1 MTKAL
6 QAEIMDYVVAAMEG
20 IRERYL
26 EGEPWAGFLGGYPV
40 KSDTICDY
48 LYVLGL
54 LRQLGVKR
62 LNGEAIETIL
72 RRWLPRIDGANTI
85 TFYSYRLAETL
96 LLFGPMAENS
106 LVSDLPQAVVA
117 ELERAVDSSEIL
129 DSLGHQEGGRPNN
142 YWGVLARCEEAR
154 RRLGLLDDPGV
165 LDRAVA
171 ETEKIL
177 LANPHGY
184 FDDSADRRGRF
195 DSYSADLLLF
205 VEPLWDRFAGEP
217 LRERLRRHV
226 ALFESIAMENGA
238 SVVWGRSTGVL
249 SLCLNMEMHSL
260 ALREEWA
267 AEPDRSAALV
277 RHSFAC
283 FREDWMQDGLV
294 TAHRGRSPFRYRGP
308 QRWLQMT
315 LDCLGKLALTARNL
329 GTVQAGD
336 RAVGGAATLFP
347 MVDRFHEFS
356 EDGAG
361 VWMFRNRRFAFQL
374 AVVNTGHADADYVPM
389 VRCPGLWDNPVD
401 SSLLVMNP
409 RIRMGEEVHAFSGLP
424 VVVEKLADGLRL
436 VYESELGGAGKS
448 RREVLYRVRDDR
460 LEVKECW
467 EFGHAPDGVA
477 VALAES
483 ERPLEWTV
491 EASVPWRMREVDV
504 AGVLSY
510 RSFWGTLQ
518 TWREVQMAGRQR
530 MEMRYQIRPK
540 VRVLAIP
547 GDHDY
552 VQCLYGH
559 LADTAVEVDLL
570 PQQLQWRAGLAREW
584 GRRYDVL
591 HIGWP
596 EHLFGGERDER
607 YRRRYLAFLEELGR
621 QPLQVVWTLHNRL
634 PHGGEWEWG
643 ERLYGEWAKL
653 TKAALHHSRWGAARM
668 RVALPFGEGCR
679 HAVVPHPHYGAYM
692 AAGPGKAEAERE
704 LGLEPVP
711 IRIGVV
717 GRPQKEKQ
725 VELVMAAFAAAA
737 NPDLELLVTAVRPET
752 VIPDDGR
759 IRAFAR
765 TAMEPRERIALYTAA
780 CDLLVSCPTGERYLT
795 SGIVAD
801 AVGQGVGMIC
811 NRWPFLE
818 EIMGEAALYF
828 DDGDPA
834 GLSRLLAG
842 LDRATVDKLA
852 AASQALRAANGP
864 DHCAG
869 QLAEAIHVV
878 APVAR

>member
-1 MTKAL
+1 MKKTL
-6 QAEIMDYVVAAMEG
+6 QAEITEYLVESMEA
-20 IRERYL
+20 IQERYL
-26 EGEPWAGFLGGYPV
+26 EGEPWAGFLAGYPI

-54 LRQLGVKR
+54 LRQLGVER
-62 LNGEAIETIL
+62 VGGEPVESIM
-72 RRWLPRIDGANTI
+72 RRWLPRIDGASTI

-106 LVSDLPQAVVA
+106 LLAELPQPVVA
-117 ELERAVDSSEIL
+117 ELARAVDSSEIL
-129 DSLGHQEGGRPNN
+129 ESLGHKEGGRPNN

-154 RRLGLLDDPGV
+154 RRLGLLEDPGV

-171 ETEKIL
+171 ETERIL
-177 LANPHGY
+177 LANPYGY

-205 VEPLWDRFAGEP
+205 VEPLWDRFEGEA

-238 SVVWGRSTGVL
+238 SVVWGRSTGAL

-267 AEPDRSAALV
+267 ADPRRSAGLV
-277 RHSFAC
+277 RHSFMRL
-283 FREDWMQDGLV
+283 REDWMQDGLV

-336 RAVGGAATLFP
+336 GAVGRSAKLFP

-374 AVVNTGHADADYVPM
+374 AVVNTGQADADYVPM

-401 SSLLVMNP
+401 SNLLVMNP
-409 RIRMGEEVHAFSGLP
+409 RIRIGEGVHAFTGLP
-424 VVVEKLADGLRL
+424 MIVEKKENGLRL
-436 VYESELGGAGKS
+436 VYESELGDAGKS
-448 RREVLYRVRDDR
+448 RREVMYQVSEDR

-518 TWREVQMAGRQR
+518 NWREVQMAGRQK
-530 MEMRYQIRPK
+530 MGMSYQIRPK

-559 LADTAVEVDLL
+559 LEDTAVEVDLL
-570 PQQLQWRAGLAREW
+570 PQQLQWRADLAREW

-621 QPLQVVWTLHNRL
+621 QPLRIIWTLHNRL

-643 ERLYGEWAKL
+643 ERLYKEWAML
-653 TKAALHHSRWGAARM
+653 TTAALHHSRWGAARM
-668 RVALPFGEGCR
+668 RSLLPFGEDCR
-679 HAVVPHPHYGAYM
+679 HVLLPHPHYGSYM
-692 AAGPGKAEAERE
+692 KDGPGKAEAERE
-704 LGLEPVP
+704 LGLAPVP

-725 VELVMAAFAAAA
+725 VDLVMAGFAASE

-752 VIPDDGR
+752 AIPEDGR
-759 IRAFAR
+759 IRAIGR
-765 TAMEPRERIALYTAA
+765 TVMESRERIALYTAA

-811 NRWPFLE
+811 NQWPFLE

-834 GLSRLLAG
+834 GLSRLLEG
-842 LDRATVDKLA
+842 LDRATVVKLG
-852 AASQALRAANGP
+852 AASRALQAEYGP
-864 DHCAG
+864 DRCARR
-869 QLAEAIHVV
+869 LAETIHAV